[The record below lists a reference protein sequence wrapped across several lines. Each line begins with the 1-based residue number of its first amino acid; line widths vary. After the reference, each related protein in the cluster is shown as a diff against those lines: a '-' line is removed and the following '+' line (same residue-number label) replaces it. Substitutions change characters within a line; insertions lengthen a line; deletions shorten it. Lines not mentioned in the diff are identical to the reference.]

1 MTASDPAGSVTTPAF
16 PRPAASIAV
25 FRGDNVLLAERG
37 NPPVAG
43 LWSLPGG
50 HIESGEKA
58 REAALRELAEETGV
72 TAEIADVTAVH
83 DVIVRDKSGVVTVH
97 YVLSVFYGR
106 WLAGEP
112 VAATD
117 CRDARFV
124 ALDDLKEYALTP
136 GAELIIRTAY
146 NRLTAKPECS

>member
-1 MTASDPAGSVTTPAF
+1 MTLPVI

-25 FRGDNVLLAERG
+25 FRGADVLLVERG
-37 NPPVAG
+37 KPPVAG

-50 HIESGEKA
+50 HIETGEKA
-58 REAALRELAEETGV
+58 RDAALRELAEETGV

-83 DVIVRDKSGVVTVH
+83 DVIVRDKGGMVTVH

-106 WLAGEP
+106 WVAGEP

-124 ALDDLKEYALTP
+124 ALDDLKGYALTP
-136 GAELIIRTAY
+136 GAEHIIRTAY
-146 NRLTAKPECS
+146 NRFTTKP

>member
-1 MTASDPAGSVTTPAF
+1 MTASDPAGSVTKLVL

-25 FRGDNVLLAERG
+25 FRGGDVLLVERG
-37 NPPVAG
+37 KPPVAG

-50 HIESGEKA
+50 HIEAGEKA
-58 REAALRELAEETGV
+58 RDAALRELAEETGV

-83 DVIVRDKSGVVTVH
+83 DVIVRDKAGAVSVH

-106 WLAGEP
+106 WVAGEP

-124 ALDDLKEYALTP
+124 ALDDLKRYALTP
-136 GAELIIRTAY
+136 GAERIIRTAY
-146 NRLTAKPECS
+146 NRFISKS